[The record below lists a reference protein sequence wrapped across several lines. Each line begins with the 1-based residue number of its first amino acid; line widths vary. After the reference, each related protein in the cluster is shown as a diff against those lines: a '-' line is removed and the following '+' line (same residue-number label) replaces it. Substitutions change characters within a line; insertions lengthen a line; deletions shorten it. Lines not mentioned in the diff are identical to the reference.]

1 MYGNCD
7 KSKISYKKTEYK
19 EVKMT
24 QLKKRAIWGLL
35 IWGLA
40 LIAAYSIFFMG
51 GGPQTF
57 LKNDTRV
64 ALTRAVFTVGF
75 ISYFLALFLTRTK
88 SDSKELMK
96 DERDE
101 LISKRAYSTGFYS
114 LMIYVF
120 LICLV
125 LYAYYK
131 VHLNSVDMPIG
142 WVWLL
147 GITTYFMGF
156 VSHAIATLVLYGR
169 MSGDGES

>member
-1 MYGNCD
+1 
-7 KSKISYKKTEYK
+7 
-19 EVKMT
+19 MT

-40 LIAAYSIFFMG
+40 VIAAYSIFFMS

-57 LKNDTRV
+57 LENDTRIS
-64 ALTRAVFTVGF
+64 LTRVVFTVGF
-75 ISYFLALFLTRTK
+75 TCYFLLLFLTRTK
-88 SDSKELMK
+88 SNRKELMS

-101 LISKRAYSTGFYS
+101 FISKRAYSIGFYF

-120 LICLV
+120 IICLA
-125 LYAYYK
+125 LYVYYK
-131 VHLNSVDMPIG
+131 VHLSGVEMPVG

-156 VSHAIATLVLYGR
+156 VSHAIVTLILYRR
-169 MSGDGES
+169 MSGDAES

>member
-1 MYGNCD
+1 LYSNYD
-7 KSKISYKKTEYK
+7 KSKIGCKKSEYK
-19 EVKMT
+19 EISMT

-40 LIAAYSIFFMG
+40 LIAAYAIFFMG

-57 LKNDTRV
+57 LENDTRV
-64 ALTRAVFTVGF
+64 ELTRAVFTVGF
-75 ISYFLALFLTRTK
+75 LCYFILLFLTRIK

-120 LICLV
+120 LLCLA

-131 VHLNSVDMPIG
+131 VHLNGVDMPIG
-142 WVWLL
+142 WVWIL

>member
-1 MYGNCD
+1 
-7 KSKISYKKTEYK
+7 
-19 EVKMT
+19 MT

-35 IWGLA
+35 IWGVA
-40 LIAAYSIFFMG
+40 LVAAYVIFFLG

-57 LKNDTRV
+57 LDNDTRIE
-64 ALTRAVFTVGF
+64 LTRVVFTLGF
-75 ISYFLALFLTRTK
+75 ISYFLLLILTRIK
-88 SDSKELMK
+88 SDRKTLIK

-101 LISKRAYSTGFYS
+101 LISKRAFSTGFYS

-120 LICLV
+120 FICLA

-131 VHLNSVDMPIG
+131 VHLNNVDMPVG

-156 VSHAIATLVLYGR
+156 VSHAIATLVLYAR
-169 MSGDGES
+169 MSGHGQS

>member
-1 MYGNCD
+1 
-7 KSKISYKKTEYK
+7 
-19 EVKMT
+19 MT

-35 IWGLA
+35 IWGVA
-40 LIAAYSIFFMG
+40 LITAYVIFFLK

-57 LKNDTRV
+57 LNNDAR
-64 ALTRAVFTVGF
+64 ADLTRAVFTVGF
-75 ISYFLALFLTRTK
+75 ISYFLMLILTRIK
-88 SDSKELMK
+88 SDRKTLMK

-101 LISKRAYSTGFYS
+101 LISKRAYFTGFYS

-120 LICLV
+120 LLCLA

-131 VHLNSVDMPIG
+131 VYLNGVDMPVG

-156 VSHAIATLVLYGR
+156 VSHAIATLVLYTR
-169 MSGDGES
+169 MSGHGES

>member
-1 MYGNCD
+1 
-7 KSKISYKKTEYK
+7 
-19 EVKMT
+19 MT

-35 IWGLA
+35 IWGVA
-40 LIAAYSIFFMG
+40 LIAAYVIFFLK

-57 LKNDTRV
+57 LNNDTRV
-64 ALTRAVFTVGF
+64 DFTRAVFTVGF
-75 ISYFLALFLTRTK
+75 ISYFLMLILTRIK
-88 SDSKELMK
+88 SDRKTLMK

-114 LMIYVF
+114 LMSYVF
-120 LICLV
+120 FLCLA

-131 VHLNSVDMPIG
+131 VHLNGVDMPVG

-156 VSHAIATLVLYGR
+156 VSHAIATLVLYTR
-169 MSGDGES
+169 MSGHGES

>member
-1 MYGNCD
+1 
-7 KSKISYKKTEYK
+7 
-19 EVKMT
+19 MT

-35 IWGLA
+35 IWGVA
-40 LIAAYSIFFMG
+40 LIAAYVIFFLK

-57 LKNDTRV
+57 LNNDTR
-64 ALTRAVFTVGF
+64 ADLTRAVFTVGF
-75 ISYFLALFLTRTK
+75 ISYFLMLILTRIK
-88 SDSKELMK
+88 SDRKTLMK

-120 LICLV
+120 FLCLA

-131 VHLNSVDMPIG
+131 VHLNGVGMPVG

-156 VSHAIATLVLYGR
+156 VSHAIATLVLYTR
-169 MSGDGES
+169 MSGHGES

>member
-1 MYGNCD
+1 
-7 KSKISYKKTEYK
+7 
-19 EVKMT
+19 MT
-24 QLKKRAIWGLL
+24 QLKKRAVWGLL

-40 LIAAYSIFFMG
+40 LIVAYTIFFMG
-51 GGPQTF
+51 GGPKTF
-57 LKNDTRV
+57 LEGDSRVDLTRV
-64 ALTRAVFTVGF
+64 VFTAGF
-75 ISYFLALFLTRTK
+75 ICYFLLLFLTRSK
-88 SDSKELMK
+88 SEKKELMK

-120 LICLV
+120 FICLA
-125 LYAYYK
+125 LYTYYK
-131 VHLNSVDMPIG
+131 VHLNGMDMPVG

>member
-1 MYGNCD
+1 
-7 KSKISYKKTEYK
+7 
-19 EVKMT
+19 MT

-35 IWGLA
+35 VWGFA
-40 LIAAYSIFFMG
+40 LIAAYIIFFMG

-57 LKNDTRV
+57 LENDARV
-64 ALTRAVFTVGF
+64 DLTRAVFTAGF
-75 ISYFLALFLTRTK
+75 ICYFFVLFLTRIK
-88 SDSKELMK
+88 SDRKELMK

-101 LISKRAYSTGFYS
+101 LISKRAYSTGYYS

-120 LICLV
+120 IICLA

-131 VHLNSVDMPIG
+131 VHLKGMDMPIG

>member
-1 MYGNCD
+1 
-7 KSKISYKKTEYK
+7 
-19 EVKMT
+19 MT

-35 IWGLA
+35 IWGVA
-40 LIAAYSIFFMG
+40 LLTAYVIFFLE

-57 LKNDTRV
+57 LDNDTRV
-64 ALTRAVFTVGF
+64 DLTRAVFTVGF
-75 ISYFLALFLTRTK
+75 LSYFLLLILTRIK
-88 SDSKELMK
+88 SDRKTLMK

-101 LISKRAYSTGFYS
+101 FISKRAFSAGFYS

-120 LICLV
+120 LLCLA

-131 VHLNSVDMPIG
+131 VHLNSVDIPVG

-156 VSHAIATLVLYGR
+156 VSHAIATLVLYAR
-169 MSGDGES
+169 MSGHGES

>member
-1 MYGNCD
+1 
-7 KSKISYKKTEYK
+7 
-19 EVKMT
+19 MT

-35 IWGLA
+35 IWGVA
-40 LIAAYSIFFMG
+40 LVAAYVIFFLG

-57 LKNDTRV
+57 LDNDTRV
-64 ALTRAVFTVGF
+64 ELTRVVFTLGF
-75 ISYFLALFLTRTK
+75 ISYFLLLILTRIK
-88 SDSKELMK
+88 SDRKTLMK

-101 LISKRAYSTGFYS
+101 LISKRAFSTGFYS

-120 LICLV
+120 SLCLA

-131 VHLNSVDMPIG
+131 VYLSNVDMPVG

-156 VSHAIATLVLYGR
+156 VSHAIATLVLYTR
-169 MSGDGES
+169 MSGHGQS

>member
-1 MYGNCD
+1 
-7 KSKISYKKTEYK
+7 
-19 EVKMT
+19 MT

-35 IWGLA
+35 IWGFA
-40 LIAAYSIFFMG
+40 IIAAYIIFFMG
-51 GGPQTF
+51 GGPKSF
-57 LKNDTRV
+57 LDGGFRV
-64 ALTRAVFTVGF
+64 ALTRTVFTAGF
-75 ISYFLALFLTRTK
+75 VCYFIMLYLTRKK
-88 SDSKELMK
+88 SDSKEIMI

-101 LISKRAYSTGFYS
+101 FISKRAYSTGFYS

-120 LICLV
+120 LTCLV

-131 VHLNSVDMPIG
+131 VHLNGVDMPIG

-156 VSHAIATLVLYGR
+156 VSHAIATLVLYER